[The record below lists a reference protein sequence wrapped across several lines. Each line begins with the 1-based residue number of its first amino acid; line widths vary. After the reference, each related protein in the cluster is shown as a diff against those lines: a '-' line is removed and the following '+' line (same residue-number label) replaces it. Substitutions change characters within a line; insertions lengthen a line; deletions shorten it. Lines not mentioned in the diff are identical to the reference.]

1 MNISIRFRVFSTME
15 RKDYMCTLLHMN
27 SNTNETFSSVF
38 IVDIIRVEL
47 TLNLSNDVRPHTD
60 DCKISSSSFSF

>member
-1 MNISIRFRVFSTME
+1 
-15 RKDYMCTLLHMN
+15 MCTSLHMN
-27 SNTNETFSSVF
+27 SNTNETFRSVF
-38 IVDIIRVEL
+38 RVDIIRVEL